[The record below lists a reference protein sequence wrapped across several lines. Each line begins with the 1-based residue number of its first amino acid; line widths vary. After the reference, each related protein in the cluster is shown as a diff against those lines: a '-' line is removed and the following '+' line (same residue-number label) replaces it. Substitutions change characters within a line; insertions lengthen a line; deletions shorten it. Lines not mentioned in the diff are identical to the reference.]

1 MIPDLKLRHMGMFVR
16 DIETMAAFYT
26 DVLGF
31 LITDRGDVRG
41 EKVVFLSRDAQSH
54 HQLVMESGRHPGDGP
69 GYGLQQISFWVPQLD
84 GLRVMHQRVRA
95 RNDTGLIQCVD
106 HGNSWSLY
114 FRDPEANRIEVYTD
128 TPWHIAQPYLE
139 PLDLDLSDAEI
150 TRRTEQHMVGNP
162 SKQDRADWV
171 AAFAE
176 QIRANHAGRNQA

>member
-1 MIPDLKLRHMGMFVR
+1 
-16 DIETMAAFYT
+16 
-26 DVLGF
+26 
-31 LITDRGDVRG
+31 
-41 EKVVFLSRDAQSH
+41 
-54 HQLVMESGRHPGDGP
+54 
-69 GYGLQQISFWVPQLD
+69 
-84 GLRVMHQRVRA
+84 MHQRVRA

-162 SKQDRADWV
+162 SKQNRADWV

-176 QIRANHAGRNQA
+176 EIRTNHAAHNQA